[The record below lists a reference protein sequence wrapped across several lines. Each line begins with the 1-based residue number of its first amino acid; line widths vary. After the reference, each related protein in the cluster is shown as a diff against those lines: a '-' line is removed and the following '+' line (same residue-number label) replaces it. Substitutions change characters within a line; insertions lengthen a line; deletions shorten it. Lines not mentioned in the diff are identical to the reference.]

1 MNVKKITQGIVVCLL
16 SLFALS
22 CSNDDNTVNEKFEL
36 VVKASSDS
44 FYVGEEILID
54 VVDNNGKGIPD
65 AQITVNN
72 EPIDNYKFIA
82 KEEGEFLIK
91 ASKKGYIDSQV
102 LTIKIIQKS
111 IIITADKESAK
122 FGDEITFYAKDESG
136 KDITSDVNFYIDANK
151 IVGNVYKVGD
161 VKTEQ
166 LIAYAKMNE
175 IVSNEVKILL
185 EQPILEKVILGK
197 WKLENAA
204 SHDVFYNFYEGNT
217 FDFIY
222 FGTLMEGEYRI
233 IDNKIHLDV
242 INYGFKMTDYSVITV
257 NSLSNNE
264 IDVHVTVTGVHEN
277 GQVGRLI
284 RQKADL
290 NINLKQLEGEWNAE
304 LDGKV
309 ILNFVFN
316 NDGSCKIVKTE
327 NANGLKNLES
337 IEYLTKYNKYS
348 KNTVVMENRNG
359 AFTYYLTINELLNE
373 SEVDAVLFEY
383 VLFPQKSTNLILKK
397 VL

>member
-16 SLFALS
+16 SLLTLS
-22 CSNDDNTVNEKFEL
+22 CSNDDNSVNEKFEL
-36 VVKASSDS
+36 VVKANSANFYIGDDVLLEVTDS
-44 FYVGEEILID
+44 
-54 VVDNNGKGIPD
+54 NGKAIDD

-72 EPIDNYKFIA
+72 ELIDNYKFIA
-82 KEEGEFLIK
+82 KEKGEFFIK

-102 LTIKIIQKS
+102 LKIKINQKT
-111 IIITADKESAK
+111 IVITADKERAK
-122 FGDEITFYAKDESG
+122 YGDEITFLAKDESG

-151 IVGNVYKVGD
+151 IEGNVYKVGD
-161 VKTEQ
+161 VKAEQ
-166 LIAYAKMNE
+166 LIAYARMNE

-197 WKLENAA
+197 WKLENSA

-242 INYGFKMTDYSVITV
+242 INYGFKMTDYSIITV
-257 NSLSNNE
+257 KSLSNNE

-277 GQVGRLI
+277 GQAGRLV
-284 RQKADL
+284 RQKEDL

-337 IEYLTKYNKYS
+337 IDYLTKYNKYS
-348 KNTVVMENRNG
+348 KNTIMMENRNG
-359 AFTYYLTINELLNE
+359 AYTYYLTINEFIGE
-373 SEVDAVLFEY
+373 SEIDAVLFEY